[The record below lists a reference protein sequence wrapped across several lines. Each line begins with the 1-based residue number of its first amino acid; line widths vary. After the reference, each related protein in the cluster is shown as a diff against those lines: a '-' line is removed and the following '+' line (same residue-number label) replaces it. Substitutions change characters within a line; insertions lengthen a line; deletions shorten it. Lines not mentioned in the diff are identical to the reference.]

1 VSELIEQ
8 LESLLSRCTRVDER
22 RLMARIRGLERG
34 GRARRRRGSD
44 GSGRAGGA
52 TTRDTAEGLRREIE
66 RAIARREERAARL
79 PRPSFEL
86 DLPVLGKR
94 DEIAAAIE
102 AHQVVIVCGE
112 TGSGKTT
119 QLPKICLSLGRG
131 IDGMIGHTQPR
142 RIAARSV
149 AARLAEELG
158 SPLGTDVGYKVRFG
172 DKTSGQ
178 TYIKVMT
185 DGILLAET
193 QGDRHLDRYD
203 TLIID
208 EAHER
213 SLNVDFL
220 LGYLR
225 RLLPRRPDLKVIVT
239 SATIDP
245 DRFAVHFKDAT
256 GTPAPVIEVSGRT
269 FPVEL
274 RYRPLIA
281 ESHADLDGQTFQEH
295 RDLESG
301 VLDAVDELARE
312 GAGDIL
318 VFLSGEREIR
328 ELAEALRKHHPAQT
342 EVLPLYAR
350 LSADEQMRVFRP
362 HPHRRI
368 VLSTNVAE
376 TSLTVPGIRYVIDAG
391 EARISRYN
399 SRSKVQRLPIEPIS
413 QASANQRSGRCG
425 RVAEGVA
432 IRLYSE
438 QDFATRE
445 RFTDPEIQR
454 ANLASV
460 ILQMKSL
467 GLGSVEDFPFIDPP
481 DSRQIRDGY
490 ETLRELGAM
499 DDRGEL
505 TPLGIRLSKMPIDP
519 RLGRMILAAEREG
532 CLEQAIVIA
541 AAMSVQDPRERP
553 MELAE
558 KADAAHQEFRNE
570 DSDFL
575 GVLSLWSFV
584 REQERALS
592 GSKFRRMCKERFL
605 SFVRLREWEDIH
617 RQLRT
622 LVLEMGV
629 RESNA
634 PDKPDLIHRALLTGL
649 LSSVGRKEEDR
660 EYAGCRGLKFVIHP
674 GSGISR
680 RRPGWVMAG
689 ELVQTTR
696 LFARMCARIN
706 PEWIEE
712 LGSHLLKR
720 SHSDPRWDGKK
731 GRVLASEKASLY
743 GLEVVSGRRVD
754 FGRIDAPEARAIFI
768 HQGLV
773 EGEVRTGVPFV
784 RRNRATIEDARGLE
798 ARARTRDLLVDS
810 GSLFAFYDARL
821 DPGVHDVPSLERWWT
836 RASREARERLFM
848 SHEDVLR
855 RDAGDVDDELYP
867 ERLAGEGLE
876 LPLSYVYKPGDEEDG
891 VTVTV
896 PLEALGSLDET
907 RIEWLVPGMVR
918 EKVLTIVKGLPKQ
931 TRRLYDASAL
941 AERVLASPGRGTRRL
956 VEVVRE
962 EMQRLSGLPAPAL
975 DEVERALPDYLRM
988 FVRVV
993 DKEGEVVA
1001 SGRDPVALK
1010 RGLKDR
1016 VRSSLATMASGT
1028 FNRDQVVSW
1037 DFGELPE
1044 SVRVERAGVVA
1055 EAYPALVDEG
1065 ERLAI
1070 RVLPSMEAAS
1080 EAMRRALP
1088 RLYMLES
1095 KGAFSNIKRLLPGLQ
1110 SLTLAYATIG
1120 NADALKRDLLW
1131 LIACRAYMPDGE
1143 LVRTREAFQAR
1154 ADAGLLRVDAVAAE
1168 VVETTGAILRAH
1180 QSLALRIAGVA
1191 SPLLRPIVSDVER
1204 WAGGMVYAGFLVATP
1219 WDRLVHLPRYLR
1231 AGEHRLMKLSN
1242 AGIPRDG
1249 KLSAQI
1255 APFERRLAERL
1266 ASHHER
1272 GIVDPKLTRFR
1283 WMLEEF
1289 RVSLFAQELGTAETV
1304 SPKRLEQAWAEVR
1317 G

>member
-1 VSELIEQ
+1 
-8 LESLLSRCTRVDER
+8 
-22 RLMARIRGLERG
+22 MARIRGLERG
-34 GRARRRRGSD
+34 GGGRRRRGA
-44 GSGRAGGA
+44 GSPARVGGLPVRE
-52 TTRDTAEGLRREIE
+52 TPEGLRREIE

-149 AARLAEELG
+149 AARIAEELR

-172 DKTSGQ
+172 DKTSSQ

-193 QGDRHLDRYD
+193 QGDWMLDRYD

-245 DRFAVHFKDAT
+245 DRFAVHFKDST

-281 ESHADLDGQTFQEH
+281 ESHADQDGQTFQEH

-328 ELAEALRKHHPAQT
+328 ELAEALRKHHPPQT
-342 EVLPLYAR
+342 EILPLYAR

-438 QDFATRE
+438 QDFGTRE

-505 TPLGIRLSKMPIDP
+505 TPLGLRLSKMPIDP

-575 GVLSLWSFV
+575 GVLALWAFI

-731 GRVLASEKASLY
+731 GRVLANEKASLY

-867 ERLAGEGLE
+867 ERLAGERLE
-876 LPLSYVYKPGDEEDG
+876 LPLSYVYQPGDEEDG

-907 RIEWLVPGMVR
+907 KIEWLVPGMVR
-918 EKVLTIVKGLPKQ
+918 EKVLMIVKGLPKQ

-941 AERVLASPGRGTRRL
+941 ADRVLASPGRGARRL

-962 EMQRLSGLPAPAL
+962 EMQRLTGHPAPPL

-988 FVRVV
+988 HVRVV
-993 DKEGEVVA
+993 DGEGEVVA

-1010 RGLKDR
+1010 RDLKDR

-1028 FNRDQVVSW
+1028 FNRDHVASW

-1044 SVRVERAGVVA
+1044 FVRVERAGVVA

-1065 ERLAI
+1065 ERIAI
-1070 RVLPSMEAAS
+1070 RVLPSVEAAS

-1095 KGAFSNIKRLLPGLQ
+1095 KGAFANIKRLLPGLQ
-1110 SLTLAYATIG
+1110 TLTLAYATIG
-1120 NADALKRDLLW
+1120 NADAIKRDLLW
-1131 LIACRAYMPDGE
+1131 LIAFRAYMPDGE
-1143 LVRTREAFQAR
+1143 IVRTREAFQAR
-1154 ADAGLLRVDAVAAE
+1154 ADAGFSRVDAVAAE
-1168 VVETTGAILRAH
+1168 VVESTGAVLRAH
-1180 QSLALRIAGVA
+1180 QSLALRIASMG
-1191 SPLLRPIVSDVER
+1191 SPLLRPIVADVER
-1204 WAGGMVYAGFLVATP
+1204 WASGMVYAGFLVTTP

-1249 KLSAQI
+1249 KLAAQI
-1255 APFERRLAERL
+1255 APFERRLVERL
-1266 ASHHER
+1266 LSHHER